1 MLRLAALLC
10 SGLSAAA
17 ADTLDGRGRCVC
29 TGDRAADPRC
39 CWHGH
44 AFVPQQ
50 PRLEQTPL
58 RGWRSWQAYS
68 TEINQAI
75 MEDTMRGLAKKR
87 QLGGS
92 FSSLAAAGYADV
104 GLDAG
109 YGMVGHGFGGSCHTE
124 SGHMLVNAS
133 RFPSFNQMTD
143 TAHALG
149 LTASWYLNY
158 DGCKGSNET
167 RSGAPWASGC
177 NGVPWE
183 NNCTGTYDTDS
194 ADAVKYGFDGV
205 KFDLQGG
212 GPSHNIT
219 RWAMALAK
227 ASAAAGKKVGML
239 VEVRLPPPPPPPP
252 LRVPGAAGVVG
263 GADGARIR
271 PPFSTELR

>member
-87 QLGGS
+87 QLGGG
-92 FSSLAAAGYADV
+92 FSSLAAAGERARQRRRD
-104 GLDAG
+104 
-109 YGMVGHGFGGSCHTE
+109 C
-124 SGHMLVNAS
+124 
-133 RFPSFNQMTD
+133 
-143 TAHALG
+143 
-149 LTASWYLNY
+149 
-158 DGCKGSNET
+158 
-167 RSGAPWASGC
+167 
-177 NGVPWE
+177 
-183 NNCTGTYDTDS
+183 
-194 ADAVKYGFDGV
+194 
-205 KFDLQGG
+205 
-212 GPSHNIT
+212 I
-219 RWAMALAK
+219 
-227 ASAAAGKKVGML
+227 AAAVL
-239 VEVRLPPPPPPPP
+239 
-252 LRVPGAAGVVG
+252 A
-263 GADGARIR
+263 
-271 PPFSTELR
+271 FTC